1 MPEFVPRDGEWL
13 PPSHTG
19 RERGARTAAGL
30 GKRAMG
36 EQTEPPRRDWV
47 EAGLV

>member
-19 RERGARTAAGL
+19 RERGARTGSPQCVCCPVSA
-30 GKRAMG
+30 
-36 EQTEPPRRDWV
+36 
-47 EAGLV
+47 LVLSLDGGSAST